1 MRQNRMGLYLPLAD
15 RIQKESREITAYV
28 REHWGEETE
37 QILRIADD
45 ACENTFLF
53 DLPWDMERTWEPV
66 HFADGIDWEY
76 LPGDDPEFTFQ
87 LNRHRF
93 LICMGQAYAMTG
105 DEKYTEHFMRLICDW
120 LDKNPVNDHTRATT
134 WRSIEA
140 GIRGEYWLRAAAYFA
155 QSERISEEFSARFR
169 ESLREHARFLEE
181 SRRGMQ
187 ISSNWGVL
195 ENHGMYMIGAAL
207 GGEEGAHY
215 CGLAME
221 RLAEEARIQVLPDG
235 MHWEQSSMYHNE
247 VMHCFLEV
255 LRTALEHGTETDPEI
270 ADAAERMALAAL
282 GQIKP
287 NHHHPM
293 SGDSDDTDQ
302 RDMLTSAAYLL
313 MKCGRTKSASWMKYV
328 GFPILDFESIWDFGM
343 AGNEEY
349 SRLEAKMP
357 EKKDWYFED
366 TGTYCLRSGWDEK
379 ADYLRFKNGFL
390 GNGHGHSDKLHF
402 DWCVC
407 GEDVLMD
414 SGRYSYVFS
423 REGRWFLK
431 SVYAHNSLVADG
443 REYMDF
449 PDSWG
454 TRGTFRDI
462 HCPVLERGGIAF
474 LAGGH
479 TGYLQDGDGA
489 YVERKILRLE
499 DGLYLLSDTGTA
511 PGEHTYSE
519 LFHFNNRGEVQLGE
533 NEAIYRGEHA
543 EARIHFVGEG
553 IKTSSSV
560 QKMSRFYNAWEDHTV
575 ITAEKTGAGLC
586 PMMAVLC
593 GGEKGSVSLKTRLI
607 PVENPVSGRILPE
620 HMAQGV
626 EIQTARHTYVVIL
639 RHHDLINPADLLRA
653 EECMGMG
660 RVLIAKDGA
669 NPVVFG

>member
-1 MRQNRMGLYLPLAD
+1 MRQNRIGLELPAAV
-15 RIQKESREITAYV
+15 RIKRESSEITSFAKKY
-28 REHWGEETE
+28 WPKETE
-37 QILRIADD
+37 QVLRIADD
-45 ACENTFLF
+45 ACSNIFLF

-66 HFADGIDWEY
+66 HFTDSIDWEY
-76 LPGDDPEFTFQ
+76 LPGNDPEFTFQ
-87 LNRHRF
+87 LNRHRY

-120 LDKNPVNDHTRATT
+120 LDKNPVNEHTKTTT

-140 GIRGEYWLRAAAYFA
+140 GIRGEYWVRAAAFFA
-155 QSERISEEFSARFR
+155 DSAYINKDFAARFR

-195 ENHGMYMIGAAL
+195 ENHGLYMIGAAL
-207 GGEEGAHY
+207 SGEEGAHF
-215 CGLAME
+215 CELAME

-255 LRTALEHGTETDPEI
+255 LRTALDYGTNTAQEI
-270 ADAAERMALAAL
+270 SDTAERMALASL
-282 GQIKP
+282 GQMKP
-287 NHHHPM
+287 NRHQPM

-313 MKCGRTKSASWMKYV
+313 MKYGRAKSASWLKYT
-328 GFPILDFESIWDFGM
+328 GFPILDFESVWDFGM
-343 AGNEEY
+343 TGNEEFKC
-349 SRLEAKMP
+349 LEAEKP

-366 TGTYCLRSGWDEK
+366 TGTYCLRSGWEEN
-379 ADYLRFKNGFL
+379 ADYLRFKNGFV

-402 DWCVC
+402 DWCVR
-407 GEDVLMD
+407 GEDVLTD

-423 REGRWFLK
+423 HEGRWFLK
-431 SVYAHNSLVADG
+431 SVHAHNSLVADG
-443 REYMDF
+443 REYMEF

-462 HCPVLERGGIAF
+462 RYPVLERGGITI
-474 LAGGH
+474 LSGGH
-479 TGYLQDGDGA
+479 TGYLQQGDGA
-489 YVERKILRLE
+489 YVERRILRLE

-519 LFHFNNRGEVQLGE
+519 LFHFNNRGEVKLEE
-533 NEAIYRGEHA
+533 NEVIYRGVHA
-543 EARIHFVGEG
+543 EAKIHFVGEG
-553 IKTSSSV
+553 ITLSSSV
-560 QKMSRFYNAWEDHTV
+560 QKLSRYYNAWEDHTV
-575 ITAEKTGAGLC
+575 ISAFKTGAGLC
-586 PMMAVLC
+586 PMLAVLC
-593 GGEKGSVSLKTRLI
+593 GGERDTVHLKTRLI
-607 PVENPVSGRILPE
+607 PVENPVSGKILPE

-626 EIQTARHTYVVIL
+626 EIQTAQHTYVIIL
-639 RHHDLINPADLLRA
+639 RHQDLINPADLLRA
-653 EECMGMG
+653 EGCMGMG
-660 RVLIAKDGA
+660 RILIAKDGA